1 MNLPYDILR
10 EIASK
15 DPQVRKEMS
24 RAISSYKRTTMPIG
38 LAVTKVGSKII
49 SPNRRVINRSTMK
62 KQKKEPFA
70 SVLRRPVN
78 AGVPAALK
86 NKNWKFYTSARMWPS
101 NVPTVVFYNSKNGQ
115 GFMINKKT
123 GARKPTQGRFNFIQ
137 NRPKESR
144 KSTDT
149 YQAYLKRANKAKR
162 IFEGQESRTK
172 KKNLI
177 NANVKV
183 FLNTGN
189 KSVLNKWT
197 FSDLLWWSR
206 HTSWANGH
214 YVKLPGLKWTHPDSG
229 RNVTRNS
236 LLEDIQILNSMRN

>member
-24 RAISSYKRTTMPIG
+24 RAITSYKRTTMPIG

-62 KQKKEPFA
+62 QKKEPFA

-78 AGVPAALK
+78 AGVPVALK

-144 KSTDT
+144 KSNDT
-149 YQAYLKRANKAKR
+149 YQDYLKRANKAKR
-162 IFEGQESRTK
+162 IFGGQESRTK

-189 KSVLNKWT
+189 KSVLDKWT
-197 FSDLLWWSR
+197 LPDLVWWSK
-206 HTSWANGH
+206 HTVWANGN
-214 YVKLPGLKWTHPDSG
+214 YVKRGVKWTHGGG

-236 LLEDIQILNSMRN
+236 LLEDIQILNSIRN